1 MNAPGSVPIC
11 RGATRHT
18 LARVPPPVVGFDL
31 DMTLV
36 DSADGI
42 LATLEAVGAELGVP
56 LDRSA
61 ARASIGLPLE
71 TVCAGWLPPELVA
84 AGVRRYRELYP
95 YVGIPATTL
104 MPGAAGAV
112 RAVRERGGRS
122 LVASAKVEPAVRA
135 VLEHV
140 GLEVDAVE
148 GGRYGAE
155 KGEALRRHGAV
166 AYVGDHQGDV
176 QGARAAGALAVAV
189 PTGPHS
195 RGQLLAAG
203 ADVVLDDL
211 TAFPAWLEAWAWDQF
226 TAQPAPGATGGP
238 GAIGPAPRRTDRR
251 AEARSRPA

>member
-1 MNAPGSVPIC
+1 M
-11 RGATRHT
+11 
-18 LARVPPPVVGFDL
+18 LPPPVVGFDL

-42 LATLEAVGAELGVP
+42 LATLEAVGAELGVT

-71 TVCAGWLPPELVA
+71 TVCAGWLSPELVA

-122 LVASAKVEPAVRA
+122 LVVSAKVEPAVRA

-155 KGEALRRHGAV
+155 KGEALRRHGAL
-166 AYVGDHQGDV
+166 AYVGDHRGDV
-176 QGARAAGALAVAV
+176 R
-189 PTGPHS
+189 GPGRRGLS
-195 RGQLLAAG
+195 RWRC
-203 ADVVLDDL
+203 
-211 TAFPAWLEAWAWDQF
+211 P
-226 TAQPAPGATGGP
+226 PAPTRGTSSWLPGP
-238 GAIGPAPRRTDRR
+238 PWSWSI
-251 AEARSRPA
+251 